1 MKVQTFRPHKF
12 RHGVAKK
19 VAEALHISQS
29 AATMR
34 LRSGNIEALEL
45 ALKIEQAI
53 IKREERIKAA
63 LEQRA

>member
-1 MKVQTFRPHKF
+1 MKVQTFRPRKF
-12 RHGVAKK
+12 RYGVAKK
-19 VAEALHISQS
+19 VAERLGISQS

-34 LRSGNIEALEL
+34 LHSGNIEALEL
-45 ALKIEQAI
+45 ALKIEQSI